1 MVLLEL
7 PADVLER
14 VLLHLD
20 LAGLCSMRRVAGAS
34 GDAIRTLV
42 ASDGFRAAWIEW
54 QKTLELSLQRTL
66 LTSLRPILRT
76 AAEREAAASLVS
88 KLRMVT
94 VAPELSYELQDEI
107 HTHDL
112 QPDEDPDEDE
122 DEDEGPLVQTKACFC
137 SLVGFEFG
145 QFVPV
150 SGSHGSPSEQTGD
163 AGILAVASW
172 TSAELTMG
180 EEPDSLLSRSYAAL
194 HLHLPTPA
202 DGENACREVCRVAD
216 ESGNRGEEAREPI
229 FGDHPNA
236 TGRMSPHSGP
246 PILQLLEGVRLVCPE
261 ACERLPLPTLL
272 TTILCAGAAWLRMGY
287 TANGMNTPDE
297 YSHQGTWLSLMSAR
311 ARFIHQ
317 ALSAPLSSPEFE
329 RQHPPHCL
337 EGSVCPGMRLDEWC
351 ASEETNL
358 NTQPG
363 ATRGRG
369 SRYVLD
375 RFFRGMWGILPAHEA
390 DVHRRVYGGDGRAA
404 RRWGAAR
411 R

>member
-66 LTSLRPILRT
+66 LISLRPILRT

-94 VAPELSYELQDEI
+94 VAPDHALSYVMQDEV
-107 HTHDL
+107 
-112 QPDEDPDEDE
+112 DEDE
-122 DEDEGPLVQTKACFC
+122 DEESWVQTKECFC
-137 SLVGFEFG
+137 ALVGFEFG

-150 SGSHGSPSEQTGD
+150 SSSPVATEQTVD

-180 EEPDSLLSRSYAAL
+180 EEPDILPSRSYSAL
-194 HLHLPTPA
+194 HLHLPGE
-202 DGENACREVCRVAD
+202 DGTQNTCREVCRVAD
-216 ESGNRGEEAREPI
+216 ESGNMGEEYSQP
-229 FGDHPNA
+229 GDHPDA
-236 TGRMSPHSGP
+236 TGRVSHHSGS
-246 PILQLLEGVRLVCPE
+246 PILQLLEGVRLICPE
-261 ACERLPLPTLL
+261 ARERLPLPTLL

-297 YSHQGTWLSLMSAR
+297 FSHMAEHTWLSLMSAR
-311 ARFIHQ
+311 ARFIHK

-329 RQHPPHCL
+329 RQHPPHS

-351 ASEETNL
+351 TSEEKAPLWSTSE
-358 NTQPG
+358 
-363 ATRGRG
+363 R
-369 SRYVLD
+369 SSCVLH
-375 RFFRGMWGILPAHEA
+375 RFFRGLWGILPAHEA
-390 DVHRRVYGGDGRAA
+390 AVHFRTRYGHEDPTRPLCT
-404 RRWGAAR
+404 
-411 R
+411 

>member
-1 MVLLEL
+1 KNDQRASARERAHGPRTPVTPHRSTDWRVMVLLEL

-145 QFVPV
+145 
-150 SGSHGSPSEQTGD
+150 
-163 AGILAVASW
+163 
-172 TSAELTMG
+172 
-180 EEPDSLLSRSYAAL
+180 
-194 HLHLPTPA
+194 
-202 DGENACREVCRVAD
+202 
-216 ESGNRGEEAREPI
+216 
-229 FGDHPNA
+229 
-236 TGRMSPHSGP
+236 
-246 PILQLLEGVRLVCPE
+246 
-261 ACERLPLPTLL
+261 
-272 TTILCAGAAWLRMGY
+272 
-287 TANGMNTPDE
+287 
-297 YSHQGTWLSLMSAR
+297 
-311 ARFIHQ
+311 
-317 ALSAPLSSPEFE
+317 
-329 RQHPPHCL
+329 
-337 EGSVCPGMRLDEWC
+337 
-351 ASEETNL
+351 
-358 NTQPG
+358 
-363 ATRGRG
+363 
-369 SRYVLD
+369 
-375 RFFRGMWGILPAHEA
+375 
-390 DVHRRVYGGDGRAA
+390 
-404 RRWGAAR
+404 
-411 R
+411 

>member
-7 PADVLER
+7 PADILER
-14 VLLHLD
+14 VLLNLD
-20 LAGLCSMRRVAGAS
+20 LTGLCSMRRVAGAS
-34 GDAIRTLV
+34 GVAIRTLV
-42 ASDGFRAAWIEW
+42 GTDGFRAAWIEW

-66 LTSLRPILRT
+66 LISLRPILRT

-94 VAPELSYELQDEI
+94 VAPDHALSYVMQDEV
-107 HTHDL
+107 
-112 QPDEDPDEDE
+112 DEDE
-122 DEDEGPLVQTKACFC
+122 DEESWVQTKECFC
-137 SLVGFEFG
+137 ALVGFEFG

-150 SGSHGSPSEQTGD
+150 SSSPVATEQTVD

-180 EEPDSLLSRSYAAL
+180 EEPDILPSRSYAAL
-194 HLHLPTPA
+194 HLHFPTPA

-236 TGRMSPHSGP
+236 TGRVSPHSGP

-317 ALSAPLSSPEFE
+317 ALSAPLSWPVFE
-329 RQHPPHCL
+329 RQHPPHCSK
-337 EGSVCPGMRLDEWC
+337 GSVCPGMRLDEWC
-351 ASEETNL
+351 ASEERTNL
-358 NTQPG
+358 NTQAG
-363 ATRGRG
+363 ATCGRG

-375 RFFRGMWGILPAHEA
+375 RFFRGMWGILPANEA
-390 DVHRRVYGGDGRAA
+390 LMCIAGCTDDPTLMA
-404 RRWGAAR
+404 RSYS
-411 R
+411 

>member
-14 VLLHLD
+14 ILLNLN
-20 LAGLCSMRRVAGAS
+20 LAGLRSMRRVAGAS
-34 GDAIRTLV
+34 GGAIRTLV
-42 ASDGFRAAWIEW
+42 ATDGFRTAWLEW
-54 QKTLELSLQRTL
+54 QKTLDLSVQRTL
-66 LTSLRPILRT
+66 LTSLRPILLT
-76 AAEREAAASLVS
+76 TAERQAAASLVS

-94 VAPELSYELQDEI
+94 LARELSYELQDECVQ
-107 HTHDL
+107 D
-112 QPDEDPDEDE
+112 
-122 DEDEGPLVQTKACFC
+122 VQTKTCFC
-137 SLVGFEFG
+137 ALVGFEFG
-145 QFVPV
+145 QFEQTA
-150 SGSHGSPSEQTGD
+150 SGSLVATEQTVD

-180 EEPDSLLSRSYAAL
+180 EEPDILPSRSYAAL
-194 HLHLPTPA
+194 HLHFPTPA

-236 TGRMSPHSGP
+236 TGRVSPHSGP

-287 TANGMNTPDE
+287 TANGLNTPDE

-317 ALSAPLSSPEFE
+317 ALSAPLSWPVFE
-329 RQHPPHCL
+329 RQHPPHCSK
-337 EGSVCPGMRLDEWC
+337 GSVCPGMRLDEWC
-351 ASEETNL
+351 ASEQRTNL
-358 NTQPG
+358 NTQAG
-363 ATRGRG
+363 ATCGRG

-375 RFFRGMWGILPAHEA
+375 RFFRGMWGILPANEA
-390 DVHRRVYGGDGRAA
+390 LMCIAGCTDDPTLMA
-404 RRWGAAR
+404 RSYS
-411 R
+411 